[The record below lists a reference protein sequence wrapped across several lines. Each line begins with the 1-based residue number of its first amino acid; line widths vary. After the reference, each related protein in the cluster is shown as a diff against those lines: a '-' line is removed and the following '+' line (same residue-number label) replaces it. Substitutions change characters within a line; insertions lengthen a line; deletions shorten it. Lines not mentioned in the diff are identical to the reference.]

1 MPALLLPAAEIRIFF
16 GSRSASASSVTQ
28 ASVAEPPATVEEMAV
43 AADPALAR
51 TGAATHGAVAH
62 RCQKAPGSHLPFTIP
77 RDFDGYLSFVI
88 ETLIQTEATSVS
100 HDHPFPLETR

>member
-28 ASVAEPPATVEEMAV
+28 ASVAEPPATVEEVAV
-43 AADPALAR
+43 ASDPA
-51 TGAATHGAVAH
+51 
-62 RCQKAPGSHLPFTIP
+62 QAPGSHLPFTIP